1 MVRCVVARS
10 IAAALCVMACRFS
23 PNMAVSSDSID
34 APADVAGDARH
45 DGTPDTRSADAP
57 KLLMNGSACGGAVWH
72 ADFSVDPTT
81 IDLNGDGI
89 DDFAVRGGGP
99 LPGSLGSGLWTV
111 PANSAALDTQPKQP
125 FTTRVV
131 IDVTMQDVTRGSGDH
146 STVCW
151 INTAYTST
159 AFAPLF
165 IDARRD
171 SDEATSQTIS
181 IYGKMG
187 SNAVESSIDAFSF
200 GDNNL
205 HHYHL
210 DIDPSALTYDLVVD
224 GSMDRGSKAYYSIAL
239 NGNDDQWATVQA
251 LGGDSV
257 FDDFQVEVCP

>member
-1 MVRCVVARS
+1 
-10 IAAALCVMACRFS
+10 
-23 PNMAVSSDSID
+23 MAVTADSHGG
-34 APADVAGDARH
+34 PSDVAGDAGQ
-45 DGTPDTRSADAP
+45 DGMADTRALDAP
-57 KLLMNGSACGGAVWH
+57 KLLMNGSACGGAVWY

-99 LPGSLGSGLWTV
+99 LPGVLGGGMWTV
-111 PANSAALDTQPKQP
+111 PAASSPLDTQPKQP

-131 IDVTMQDVTRGSGDH
+131 IDVTMQDLTRGSGAH

-159 AFAPLF
+159 TFAPLF
-165 IDARRD
+165 VDVRRD
-171 SDEATSQTIS
+171 SDESTSQTIS

-200 GDNNL
+200 GDNNV
-205 HHYHL
+205 HQYHL

-224 GSMDRGSKAYYSIAL
+224 GTMDRGSKTYYAIPLA
-239 NGNDDQWATVQA
+239 GNDDQWATLDA
-251 LGGDSV
+251 TGGNSV
-257 FDDFQVEVCP
+257 FEDFRVEVCP